1 MGGSKDTEERQ
12 VELHVLIELTVLG
25 DAVFLR
31 YRYLFSFLNVGWWKK
46 SKSGTLSI
54 LENKP
59 YIGIH

>member
-1 MGGSKDTEERQ
+1 MGRSKDIEERQ

-25 DAVFLR
+25 DAVLLR

-46 SKSGTLSI
+46 SKSGMLSI

-59 YIGIH
+59 YTGIH

>member
-1 MGGSKDTEERQ
+1 MGRSKDTEERQ
-12 VELHVLIELTVLG
+12 VELHVLKELAVLG

-31 YRYLFSFLNVGWWKK
+31 YRYLFSFLDVGWWKQ